1 MEDLQRRLKAAG
13 YDPGEVDGEYGPN
26 TEAAVRALQKD
37 AGILVDGE
45 FGPDSYAALLAL
57 EVEEDV
63 PEAEDK
69 PATGNRGQARDWQR
83 PHLRRRRLHPHRPGH
98 AVRQGGRGEE
108 RRQAH
113 PCQRGRVGARTHRR
127 PHPLGQRQ
135 VREGGERMSDVVVV
149 ALITGAVSLLGSA
162 ANMVVSAKKAKQ
174 QADVTLY
181 RIGQLE
187 AKVSKHNNLME
198 RTYKLEGRM
207 TEAEHDIRDMK
218 GRERG

>member
-1 MEDLQRRLKAAG
+1 
-13 YDPGEVDGEYGPN
+13 
-26 TEAAVRALQKD
+26 
-37 AGILVDGE
+37 
-45 FGPDSYAALLAL
+45 
-57 EVEEDV
+57 
-63 PEAEDK
+63 
-69 PATGNRGQARDWQR
+69 
-83 PHLRRRRLHPHRPGH
+83 
-98 AVRQGGRGEE
+98 
-108 RRQAH
+108 
-113 PCQRGRVGARTHRR
+113 
-127 PHPLGQRQ
+127 
-135 VREGGERMSDVVVV
+135 MSDVVVV

-187 AKVSKHNNLME
+187 